1 MKKNILF
8 LIIGFFLG
16 IIIIGQIKTLSFYPQ
31 IKSNS
36 QKELIEKIIISGKE
50 INSNKIKLKELE
62 EKNKKYKDSLNNQ
75 QNSYQ
80 LIKEEIKNYQKFLGQ
95 EELSGRGV
103 EIFINHNMNM
113 IEMIDFVNNLKNI
126 GVKGI
131 SLNNKRLVLNSYFK
145 EEGENLFL
153 VNYKISPP
161 YLFKVIGDPEALKYS
176 LERGGGILERLGRD
190 FKLKTEIKTN
200 NYLILPPN

>member
-8 LIIGFFLG
+8 LVIGLFLG

-31 IKSNS
+31 IKSTS
-36 QKELIEKIIISGKE
+36 QKELIEKIIISSKE

-62 EKNKKYKDSLNNQ
+62 EKIKKYKDSLNNQ

-95 EELSGRGV
+95 EELIGKGV
-103 EIFINHNMNM
+103 EISINHNMDTVKM
-113 IEMIDFVNNLKNI
+113 VDFVNNLKNI

-131 SLNNKRLVLNSYFK
+131 SLNNKRLVLSSYFK

-153 VNYKISPP
+153 VDYKISSP

-176 LERGGGILERLGRD
+176 LERGGGILERLGKD
-190 FKLKTEIKTN
+190 FKLKTEVKVN